1 MPFTIVE
8 HPKPKLPKIK
18 MQCDDP
24 IDEKLTHIPAI
35 CDCFSKNNTTLI
47 AGGTGSGKTSFV
59 IQMLR
64 GPFRGCFEDIFLF
77 MPENSFA
84 SLSEKDQQYLRKW
97 IDPEHIYHELTV
109 ENLEAVYEKL
119 QENSSEGWHSLVL
132 LDDYGADL
140 KLKPIERL
148 LNLIAL
154 KNRHLRTSMMVLC
167 QNYFQM
173 GKKLREITNN
183 LVMFNTNRSM
193 NEKMFREQFSGTEEQ
208 FRELLSLLPN
218 THSYAILNLK
228 YKRIYVNWNEIV
240 FDALK

>member
-1 MPFTIVE
+1 MPFTIIE
-8 HPKPKLPKIK
+8 HPKPRLPKVK

-24 IDEKLTHIPAI
+24 IDDKLIHIPAI

-59 IQMLR
+59 VQMLR

-77 MPENSFA
+77 MPENSFN
-84 SLSEKDQQYLRKW
+84 SLSERDQIYFRK
-97 IDPEHIYHELTV
+97 HIPADNLFHELSP
-109 ENLEAVYEKL
+109 ESLQSVYEKL
-119 QENSSEGWHSLVL
+119 QENAMEGWHSLL
-132 LDDYGADL
+132 LCDDFGGDL

-148 LNLIAL
+148 FNLIAL
-154 KNRHLRTSMMVLC
+154 KNRHLRTSMMILC
-167 QNYFQM
+167 QNYYQM
-173 GKKLREITNN
+173 PKKIREITNN

-193 NEKMFREQFSGTEEQ
+193 NEKMFREQFSGTDEQ

-228 YKRIYVNWNEIV
+228 YKRIYVNWNEV
-240 FDALK
+240 KFDD